1 MRKISFFALL
11 ALLVLSWGG
20 YLLRKDIFGAS
31 KNYYVLESWTDTTS
45 SVRSKGQIV
54 LLEEAPLLRK
64 NRREHIEEVFWRST
78 TLDSLSH
85 YHHYLV
91 TYYQE
96 SKYLTKDF
104 KQGGQYTPIYSYWDN
119 TMDWRNHI
127 EDKIGQIYI
136 IIGGDDVRYATDV
149 YDYDFGMLVNTSQWN
164 YSGKS
169 YESLQELYRAKCK
182 EFGIAH

>member
-1 MRKISFFALL
+1 MMRKISFFALL

-31 KNYYVLESWTDTTS
+31 QNYYVLESWTDTTS

-64 NRREHIEEVFWRST
+64 NRRKHIEEVFWSSI

-104 KQGGQYTPIYSYWDN
+104 KQGGQYSPIYSYWDN

-127 EDKIGQIYI
+127 EDRISEILLFTR
-136 IIGGDDVRYATDV
+136 GDGSV
-149 YDYDFGMLVNTSQWN
+149 YYCVNM
-164 YSGKS
+164 
-169 YESLQELYRAKCK
+169 YESHFNTPLWTLRDERYCSIQEAYSSKQK
-182 EFGIAH
+182 EFGIAN